1 MLRGERY
8 KLVPAGVEKRV
19 GRDRQRH
26 KVIARNRCKRIVDF
40 SRRAGAQDFDT
51 EAKSVCRV
59 LNLSKLVLREGKFW
73 IL

>member
-1 MLRGERY
+1 MPG
-8 KLVPAGVEKRV
+8 
-19 GRDRQRH
+19 
-26 KVIARNRCKRIVDF
+26 RIVDF